1 MQKSKTK
8 TLIQKYLSHQ
18 LNEQEFEELKQWI
31 EKDASHRDIF
41 VKLLSLHHVNN
52 QLNLLHQFD
61 KEASWKAIQKCYRQS
76 HSIHYRIVI
85 YSSAAVIAVII
96 GITSILYF
104 RHQESSS
111 LITEN
116 NITKIDKYNIVP
128 SPRATLV
135 LADQSEI
142 KLYSNHQEING
153 NHINNEE
160 IIYPQENRKE
170 TDQPVLDTILLQNQ
184 LKVPRGS
191 EYSIVLSDGT
201 KVKLNADSHLDF
213 PVQFT
218 NIREV
223 TLQGEAFFDVI
234 HEPQRPFIVKAN
246 DHVVYVLGTTFNVTA
261 YPGEDVSITLVS
273 GKIKVTSPTGEYT
286 MTPNEHYSSQ
296 TSLISQVDPE
306 LYTSWT
312 TGAMEFDA
320 MPLPDL
326 LARLSRCY
334 NVDLKLASKELEN
347 MKFTGIIFRNK
358 PLSFALEI
366 LHRVSDV
373 KFEKDD
379 ETILVKKQ

>member
-1 MQKSKTK
+1 MPEQEYNVLVKIILEDKKYKEVAEELHISINTVKTHLSRALKMLRRFNMIDILIINLIYNFLQIFVTRFAYLLYLILNSATIMQKSKTK

-153 NHINNEE
+153 SHINNEE

-296 TSLISQVDPE
+296 TSLIS
-306 LYTSWT
+306 
-312 TGAMEFDA
+312 
-320 MPLPDL
+320 
-326 LARLSRCY
+326 
-334 NVDLKLASKELEN
+334 K
-347 MKFTGIIFRNK
+347 
-358 PLSFALEI
+358 
-366 LHRVSDV
+366 
-373 KFEKDD
+373 
-379 ETILVKKQ
+379 